1 MNFEVNHLRL
11 KIALSWLMSQD
22 NSAEKRHEAHL
33 EKKAVQHGKDVLAH
47 VPSAVFCEVGCDANI
62 KLQWVRCESHS

>member
-11 KIALSWLMSQD
+11 KIALSWLTSQD

-47 VPSAVFCEVGCDANI
+47 VTISSF
-62 KLQWVRCESHS
+62 LRSRL